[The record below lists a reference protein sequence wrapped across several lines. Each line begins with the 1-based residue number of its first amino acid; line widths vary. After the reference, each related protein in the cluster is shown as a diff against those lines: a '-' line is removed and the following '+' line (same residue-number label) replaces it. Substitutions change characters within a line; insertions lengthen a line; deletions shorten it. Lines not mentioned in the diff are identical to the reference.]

1 VIVRTNDK
9 GTIIALEREKKVGE
23 DRVAAMI
30 PTGVSTAK
38 KFAKELLPIIMGLES
53 IKYKIFCM
61 HRGSDVNIPAFSA
74 TVFLKRSLMK
84 YCTFVMR

>member
-1 VIVRTNDK
+1 LTWQICNSLRRHTEKGSAVIVRTIDK

-23 DRVAAMI
+23 DRIAAI

-53 IKYKIFCM
+53 IKY
-61 HRGSDVNIPAFSA
+61 
-74 TVFLKRSLMK
+74 
-84 YCTFVMR
+84 

>member
-1 VIVRTNDK
+1 MIVCTKNK

-38 KFAKELLPIIMGLES
+38 KFAKELLPIIMGLQRL
-53 IKYKIFCM
+53 KY
-61 HRGSDVNIPAFSA
+61 
-74 TVFLKRSLMK
+74 
-84 YCTFVMR
+84 

>member
-9 GTIIALEREKKVGE
+9 GTIIALEREKKEGE
-23 DRVAAMI
+23 DRVVAI

-53 IKYKIFCM
+53 LKY
-61 HRGSDVNIPAFSA
+61 
-74 TVFLKRSLMK
+74 
-84 YCTFVMR
+84 